1 MHHYLQVQKHH
12 QQLEDINRLMET
24 SILADVFMQLSCHG
38 CHGIQCFKHC
48 DINEKRHLARHLFAT
63 QLLLFIYISI
73 AYIQYSH
80 TFFNSKQ
87 IDILKEKKDN
97 KILMMWIIEL
107 FMDLDKMVDPRNS

>member
-1 MHHYLQVQKHH
+1 
-12 QQLEDINRLMET
+12 MET

-38 CHGIQCFKHC
+38 CHVIQCFKNC
-48 DINEKRHLARHLFAT
+48 DINEKRHLARHLLAT

-73 AYIQYSH
+73 AYIQYSD

-87 IDILKEKKDN
+87 TEILMEKKDN

-107 FMDLDKMVDPRNS
+107 FMDLDKLVDTRNS

>member
-1 MHHYLQVQKHH
+1 
-12 QQLEDINRLMET
+12 MET
-24 SILADVFMQLSCHG
+24 SILPDVFMQLSCHG
-38 CHGIQCFKHC
+38 CHVIQCFKHC

-63 QLLLFIYISI
+63 QLLLLIYISI

-107 FMDLDKMVDPRNS
+107 FMDLDKLVGTRNS